1 MKGPGN
7 PAAENRRINIFLLY
21 TLLFCVFTAGIF
33 AVLILSHRSVMQFHD
48 SYKQGAFRLVELSN
62 QLHNI
67 IGGKGFSFWS
77 WYEGPGLDEPLENF
91 VDPCSLIGA
100 LFPPRYIEL
109 GFTVAA
115 LLRMYLGGL
124 AFIVLGREVE
134 LRDRQILPGALL
146 YAFSAC
152 FIGLALRQSEPL
164 VNAYLFPLLVASVD
178 KIYKG
183 KKPLLFILT
192 VAYYMLVA
200 IYFAYMSAIAVI
212 MYILLRYF
220 AYNDR
225 FVFGDYLKTIGR
237 FIGYGIIGIM
247 LSAFSSAFSAFSI
260 LRASTESTN
269 GSYGL
274 LFDTSWYTTFGK
286 MLLGTGAT
294 YDYSDI
300 GPHILILMLIPVAI
314 RYCSRK
320 ATNTIMTVIMFFMM
334 LIPFF
339 SSMFNGFG
347 YASSRWSYTFLLF
360 MVWSGVEQLDMEK
373 IKSKGFLSLSALG
386 LVVMA
391 VWTFGLYTAGTI
403 DISRTGR
410 VFVPLQLAAGV
421 LILIVFAVI
430 RKKGE
435 AGKPAC
441 AALIIIPLISLSA
454 GWSVGFTNN
463 IDNFARNA
471 AVYKNL
477 QESTLRVGPQI
488 EDESFYRIDSVDD
501 MTRHV
506 EIKFP
511 ANECIWWKTNNMI
524 LYNSRIPKR
533 LTDFN
538 VEMGNSYGYARRVFI
553 VSNGNRPGLD
563 LMSGVRY
570 FLGSDANKFFNED
583 SDNYAGYGFEK
594 TGEIDGVN
602 VFRNKYDAGLGFVL
616 SKVMLRSDFDTLN
629 RVEKEQALLQAA
641 VVPDDQADK
650 CEGLRFIKPED
661 LDLDITE
668 VPYKVTDTNNLS
680 IDGNKI
686 VTEKRDASFTISLKD
701 VPDGQLMLSFD
712 NLLLNSRNGS
722 DGGSYEIHARDD
734 RVVKSVIN
742 QHSRQGV
749 AGLRNHDISMG
760 SVSGDDEITITLSGK
775 GTYTFDRFYVSS
787 MSNANYDKHAS
798 ECMAN
803 RLDVSSYSDKKAEAS
818 VDAADEGVL
827 FLSIPAYDN
836 WDVYVD
842 GVRAD
847 KIKDLDIAFAGVRV
861 PAGKHEVSLKYN
873 NLFVR
878 YGSIVSIAGLLLL
891 IVIMLRKNTGG
902 SGGKHFAG
910 NR

>member
-1 MKGPGN
+1 MSKGTGLKHGPDLRTGGK
-7 PAAENRRINIFLLY
+7 RRINIFLLY

-33 AVLILSHRSVMQFHD
+33 AVLIMSHRSVMQFHD
-48 SYKQGAFRLVELSN
+48 AYKQGAFRLVELRN
-62 QLHNI
+62 QLSSI
-67 IGGKGFSFWS
+67 LAGDGFSFWS

-91 VDPCSLIGA
+91 VDPGSIIGS
-100 LFPPRYIEL
+100 LFPARYLEL

-115 LLRMYLGGL
+115 LIRIYLGGI
-124 AFIVLGREVE
+124 AFIILGREVE
-134 LRDRQILPGALL
+134 LKDRQILLGSLL

-152 FIGLALRQSEPL
+152 FIGLALRQSEQL

-183 KKPLLFILT
+183 KNPLLFILT

-200 IYFAYMSAIAVI
+200 IYFAYMSAIAII

-225 FVFGDYLKTIGR
+225 FELADYLKTLGK
-237 FIGYGIIGIM
+237 FIGYGLIGIM
-247 LSAFSSAFSAFSI
+247 LTAFSSAFSAFSI
-260 LRASTESTN
+260 LRASTESTS

-300 GPHILILMLIPVAI
+300 GPHILILMLLPVAV

-320 ATNTIMTVIMFFMM
+320 ATNTIMTVILFFMM

-347 YASSRWSYTFLLF
+347 YTTPRWSYTFLLF
-360 MVWSGVEQLDMEK
+360 MVWCGVEQLDMEK
-373 IKSKGFLSLSALG
+373 IRSRGYMLLMSAG
-386 LVVMA
+386 LAVMA
-391 VWTFGLYTAGTI
+391 VWTFVFYTAGII

-435 AGKPAC
+435 TGRAAY
-441 AALIIIPLISLSA
+441 AALFIIPLISLSA
-454 GWSVGFTNN
+454 GWAVGFSNN
-463 IDNFARNA
+463 IDNFARNST
-471 AVYKNL
+471 VYNNL
-477 QESTLRVGPQI
+477 QESTLRAGTQI
-488 EDESFYRIDSVDD
+488 EDDGFYRIDSVDAIS
-501 MTRHV
+501 RHV

-511 ANECIWWKTNNMI
+511 SNESIWWKTKNLI
-524 LYNSRIPKR
+524 IYNSRIPKT
-533 LTDFN
+533 LTDYN
-538 VEMGNSYGYARRVFI
+538 VRMGNSYGYARRVFV
-553 VSNGNRPGLD
+553 VSNGNRPGMDFL
-563 LMSGVRY
+563 SGVRY

-594 TGEIDGVN
+594 AGVIDGIN
-602 VFRNKYDAGLGFVL
+602 VFKNKYDAGLGFVL
-616 SKVMLRSDFDTLN
+616 GKAMLESDFDSLN

-641 VVPDDQADK
+641 VIPDDQADK
-650 CEGLRFIKPED
+650 CRDVKIVGPED
-661 LDLDITE
+661 LEFDIAD
-668 VPYKVTDTNNLS
+668 VPYEVVDTDGLTFR
-680 IDGNKI
+680 DGKI
-686 VTEKRDASFTISLKD
+686 VTKKRDASFTISVKD
-701 VPDGQLMLSFD
+701 VPEGQLMLSFD
-712 NLLLNSRNGS
+712 NLLRNSKKGS

-760 SVSGDDEITITLSGK
+760 NVSGSDKIQITLSDK

-787 MSNANYDKHAS
+787 MSNANYDKFAS
-798 ECMAN
+798 ACMDN
-803 RLDVSSYSDKKAEAS
+803 KLDVSSYDDRKVTAS
-818 VDAADEGVL
+818 VDTGADGIL
-827 FLSIPAYDN
+827 FMSIPAHDN
-836 WDVYVD
+836 WDVYID
-842 GVRAD
+842 GSKAE
-847 KIKDLDIAFAGVRV
+847 KINNMDITFLGAYV
-861 PAGKHEVSLKYN
+861 PAGSHEVILKYN
-873 NLFVR
+873 NRYVR
-878 YGSIVSIAGLLLL
+878 YGGMVSAAGLLLAVAVL
-891 IVIMLRKNTGG
+891 IYRKFQY
-902 SGGKHFAG
+902 KK
-910 NR
+910 R